1 MVNSPGIA
9 RLISE
14 FRREHF
20 AFWRLRPEPDP
31 YFVGYAT
38 CSSRF
43 ARSPSKSCS
52 NQLAFHEIRVMF
64 CTMDRNDH
72 WIREKAAASLNP
84 AQVET
89 VLIHLSEHWPETAQ
103 PLADVVEQFP
113 LGEAALL
120 HLLAVS
126 SICAARLTHDPD
138 SLLWLCQAQ
147 ICSAPRSYAEMLG
160 YLRRSAGNSITDQG
174 FSALRFWKGRE
185 MTRIAVREL
194 ANIASLEE
202 TTAELSQ
209 VAGICIRNVFEH
221 WNTELRQRYGSPQAE
236 FAILALGKLG
246 GGELNYSSDVDLLFL
261 YSEDG
266 QLTAHISYHE
276 FFNRLAKRILETFST
291 GHPAGSL
298 FRVDLRLRPEGSAGP
313 LARSLAS
320 MENYYAG
327 FGETWER
334 LALIK
339 ARGIGGSRELA
350 YEFLRQHQPFIYP
363 KSVSPDLLYEIAG
376 IKRRIERDIVGADK
390 LERDVKLGRGG
401 IREIEFI
408 VQTLQLIHGARHP
421 FLQETSML
429 KALRA
434 LRELDLLPHEEV
446 LTCDNTY
453 RFLRRV
459 EHRLQIEGEQQTHLV
474 PRDPEALRC
483 LALSL
488 RFSSSE
494 DFTATLQERM
504 RAVRPIF
511 QRIVSGTSAGPVRL
525 STTDNLEIFSD
536 QKRAAKA
543 LSDLAQGAASFH
555 IAPRTR
561 QIFRKLRPALL
572 AWLAKTS
579 DPDVTLNQFVRFVEG
594 YGLRSLFFELL
605 VANPRLLELVVKT
618 FDASRFA
625 SDLLIRRPQLL
636 EDITRD
642 PTFDEPRSV
651 TENLRR
657 LDSLGANANNLDPIR
672 AYRQRQ
678 LLRIILR
685 DVLGLIQPAATFAE
699 LSDVAE
705 ACLVFVEKLLASDQL
720 TIIALGKF
728 GGREI
733 SYGADLDVLFVG
745 EDVRA
750 AQNLMTA
757 MAQATAEGDIWALDA
772 RLRPEGE
779 KGPLV
784 CSLETYE
791 SYYASRAQPWELQA
805 LTRARPVSGPLQNE
819 FMEVANR
826 AWRRACQDADL
837 FIKIDD
843 MVERIRRERGSGS
856 DFLDLKTG
864 NGGIIEAEFLVQ
876 ALQMRANIWEQ
887 NWERA
892 VDRLNERGHLDE
904 PDVAKLKNSYAFLR
918 RCELVLRR
926 YDNRS
931 TSALPADPNEQR
943 KFVIRL
949 GCHEVDAFRGDYL
962 NAREAI
968 HTLYQRLVTP
978 A

>member
-1 MVNSPGIA
+1 
-9 RLISE
+9 
-14 FRREHF
+14 
-20 AFWRLRPEPDP
+20 
-31 YFVGYAT
+31 
-38 CSSRF
+38 
-43 ARSPSKSCS
+43 
-52 NQLAFHEIRVMF
+52 MF
-64 CTMDRNDH
+64 CTMARGDR
-72 WIREKAAASLNP
+72 WIREKAAASINP

-89 VLIHLSEHWPETAQ
+89 VLIHLEEHWPETAQ
-103 PLADVVEQFP
+103 PLVDVVEQFP

-138 SLLWLCQAQ
+138 SLLWLCQPQ
-147 ICSAPRSYAEMLG
+147 ICGAPRGYAEMLG
-160 YLRRSAGNSITDQG
+160 YLQRSAGNSIADQG

-185 MTRIAVREL
+185 MTRIALREL
-194 ANIASLEE
+194 ADVASLEE
-202 TTAELSQ
+202 TTGELSQ
-209 VAGICIRNVFEH
+209 VAEICIRNVFEH
-221 WNTELRQRYGSPQAE
+221 WNTELRQQYGSPKAE

-246 GGELNYSSDVDLLFL
+246 GGELNHSSDVDLLFL
-261 YSEDG
+261 YSEEG
-266 QLTAHISYHE
+266 QLTAHVSYHE
-276 FFNRLAKRILETFST
+276 FFNRLGKRILETFSAQ
-291 GHPAGSL
+291 HPAGTL

-313 LARSLAS
+313 LTRSLES

-363 KSVSPDLLYEIAG
+363 RSASPDLLDEIAS

-421 FLQETSML
+421 FLQESSML

-434 LRELDLLPHEEV
+434 LRELDLLPREDV

-453 RFLRRV
+453 QFLRRV
-459 EHRLQIEGEQQTHLV
+459 EHRLQIEAEQQTHIV
-474 PRDPEALRC
+474 PRDLEALRS

-488 RFSSSE
+488 RFSSKE
-494 DFTATLQERM
+494 DFTAALQERM

-511 QRIVSGTSAGPVRL
+511 ERIVSGTSTAPPGVSKP
-525 STTDNLEIFSD
+525 DDPEIFSD

-543 LSDLAQGAASFH
+543 LSDLAQGAGSFH

-572 AWLAKTS
+572 EWLSKTA
-579 DPDVTLNQFVRFVEG
+579 DPDTTLNQFVRLVEG

-618 FDASRFA
+618 FDASHFA
-625 SDLLIRRPQLL
+625 SELLIRRPQLL

-642 PTFDEPRSV
+642 PTFGEPRSV
-651 TENLRR
+651 AENLRR
-657 LDSLGANANNLDPIR
+657 LDSLGADANNLDPIR
-672 AYRQRQ
+672 TYRQRQ

-685 DVLGLIQPAATFAE
+685 DVLGLIPPAATFAE

-705 ACLVFVEKLLASDQL
+705 ACLIVVAKLLTSEQL
-720 TIIALGKF
+720 TVIALGKF

-750 AQNLMTA
+750 AQNLMIA
-757 MAQATAEGDIWALDA
+757 MAQPTAEGNIWALDA

-779 KGPLV
+779 KGPVV

-791 SYYASRAQPWELQA
+791 SYYASRAQLWELQA
-805 LTRARPVSGPLQNE
+805 LTRARSISGPWQHE
-819 FMEVANR
+819 FMEIAKR
-826 AWRRACQDADL
+826 AWRRAGQDAGL

-843 MVERIRRERGSGS
+843 MLQRIRRDRGSGS

-864 NGGIIEAEFLVQ
+864 AGGIIEAEFLAQ
-876 ALQMRANIWEQ
+876 ALQMRGNIWEQ

-892 VDRLNERGHLDE
+892 VDQLHQHGRLDKS
-904 PDVAKLKNSYAFLR
+904 DVAKLKEAYAFLR

-931 TSALPADPNEQR
+931 ISTLPSDPDEQR
-943 KFVIRL
+943 KFAIRL
-949 GCHEVDAFRGDYL
+949 AYQEFDAFRRDYL
-962 NAREAI
+962 DAREAI
-968 HTLYQRLVTP
+968 HALYQQHITP

>member
-1 MVNSPGIA
+1 MI
-9 RLISE
+9 
-14 FRREHF
+14 
-20 AFWRLRPEPDP
+20 
-31 YFVGYAT
+31 
-38 CSSRF
+38 F
-43 ARSPSKSCS
+43 ARMACS
-52 NQLAFHEIRVMF
+52 
-64 CTMDRNDH
+64 DH
-72 WIREKAAASLNP
+72 WIREKATVSLNP

-89 VLIHLSEHWPETAQ
+89 VLIQLSEHWPETAR

-113 LGEAALL
+113 LREAALL
-120 HLLAVS
+120 HLFAVS
-126 SICAARLTHDPD
+126 GICATRLTQDPD
-138 SLLWLCQAQ
+138 SLLWLCQPQ
-147 ICSAPRSYAEMLG
+147 ICCAPRSYAEMLG
-160 YLRRSAGNSITDQG
+160 YLRRSAGNSVADHG

-185 MTRIAVREL
+185 MTRIALREL
-194 ANIASLEE
+194 ANVASLEE
-202 TTAELSQ
+202 TTGELSQ
-209 VAGICIRNVFEH
+209 VAEICIRNVFEH
-221 WNTELRQRYGSPQAE
+221 WNTELRERYGSPKAE

-246 GGELNYSSDVDLLFL
+246 GGELNHSSDVDLLFL
-261 YSEDG
+261 YSEEG

-276 FFNRLAKRILETFST
+276 FFNRLGKRILETFST
-291 GHPAGSL
+291 RHPAGSL

-313 LARSLAS
+313 LARSLES

-339 ARGIGGSRELA
+339 ARGIAGSRELA

-363 KSVSPDLLYEIAG
+363 KSASPDLLDEIAN
-376 IKRRIERDIVGADK
+376 IKRRIERDMVGADK

-421 FLQETSML
+421 FLQESSML

-434 LRELDLLPHEEV
+434 LRQLDLLPREEV

-459 EHRLQIEGEQQTHLV
+459 EHRLQIEAEQQTHIV
-474 PRDPEALRC
+474 PRDPEALRR

-488 RFSSSE
+488 RFSSSQ
-494 DFTATLQERM
+494 DFTAALQERM

-511 QRIVSGTSAGPVRL
+511 QRIISGTSTAPAR
-525 STTDNLEIFSD
+525 SPEADDLEIFND

-543 LSDLAQGAASFH
+543 LSDLVQGAASFH

-572 AWLAKTS
+572 GWLAKTA
-579 DPDVTLNQFVRFVEG
+579 DPDTTLNQFVRLVEG

-618 FDASRFA
+618 FDASHFA
-625 SDLLIRRPQLL
+625 SELLIRRPQLL

-642 PTFDEPRSV
+642 PTFGEPRSV
-651 TENLRR
+651 PENLRR
-657 LDSLGANANNLDPIR
+657 LDSLGADANNLDPIR

-678 LLRIILR
+678 LLRIILL
-685 DVLGLIQPAATFAE
+685 DVLGLVPPAATFAE

-705 ACLVFVEKLLASDQL
+705 ACLVFITKLLASEQL

-733 SYGADLDVLFVG
+733 NYGADLDVLFVG
-745 EDVRA
+745 KDVRA

-757 MAQATAEGDIWALDA
+757 MAQPTAEGNIWSLDA

-805 LTRARPVSGPLQNE
+805 LTRSRAVSGPLQNE
-819 FMEVANR
+819 FIEIAKR
-826 AWRRACQDADL
+826 AWRRACQDAEL
-837 FIKIDD
+837 LMKIDD
-843 MVERIRRERGSGS
+843 MLERIRRERGSGS

-876 ALQMRANIWEQ
+876 ALQMRGNIWEQ

-892 VDRLNERGHLDE
+892 VDRLHERGHLGKS
-904 PDVAKLKNSYAFLR
+904 DVAKLKNSYAFLR

-926 YDNRS
+926 YDNRGVS
-931 TSALPADPNEQR
+931 TLPSDPDEQG
-943 KFVIRL
+943 KFAIRL
-949 GCHEVDAFRGDYL
+949 GYREFDAFRHDYL
-962 NAREAI
+962 DARDAI
-968 HTLYQRLVTP
+968 HTLYERQIKSQKDG
-978 A
+978 

>member
-1 MVNSPGIA
+1 
-9 RLISE
+9 
-14 FRREHF
+14 
-20 AFWRLRPEPDP
+20 
-31 YFVGYAT
+31 
-38 CSSRF
+38 
-43 ARSPSKSCS
+43 
-52 NQLAFHEIRVMF
+52 
-64 CTMDRNDH
+64 MDRSDY
-72 WIREKAAASLNP
+72 WIREKAAASLDP

-126 SICAARLTHDPD
+126 SICATRLTQDPD
-138 SLLWLCQAQ
+138 NLLWLCQPQ
-147 ICSAPRSYAEMLG
+147 ICCAPRGYAEMLG
-160 YLRRSAGNSITDQG
+160 YLRRSAGNSIADQG
-174 FSALRFWKGRE
+174 FSALRLWKSRE

-194 ANIASLEE
+194 ANVASLEE

-209 VAGICIRNVFEH
+209 VAEICVRNVFEH
-221 WNTELRQRYGSPQAE
+221 WNTELRQRYGSPKAE

-246 GGELNYSSDVDLLFL
+246 GGELNHSSDVDLLFL
-261 YSEDG
+261 YSEEG

-276 FFNRLAKRILETFST
+276 FFNRLGKRILETFST
-291 GHPAGSL
+291 RHGAGSL

-313 LARSLAS
+313 LARSLES

-339 ARGIGGSRELA
+339 ARGIGGSHELA

-363 KSVSPDLLYEIAG
+363 KSASPDLLDEIAS
-376 IKRRIERDIVGADK
+376 IKWRIERDIVGADR

-421 FLQETSML
+421 FLQEPSML

-434 LRELDLLPHEEV
+434 LRQLDLLPRDEV

-459 EHRLQIEGEQQTHLV
+459 EHRLQIEAEQQTHIV
-474 PRDPEALRC
+474 PRDSETLRR

-494 DFTATLQERM
+494 DFTAALQERM

-511 QRIVSGTSAGPVRL
+511 QRIVSGTATASVPARSP
-525 STTDNLEIFSD
+525 TADDLEIFSD

-543 LSDLAQGAASFH
+543 LSDLAQSAAGFH

-561 QIFRKLRPALL
+561 QIFRKLRPELL
-572 AWLAKTS
+572 GWLTKTA
-579 DPDVTLNQFVRFVEG
+579 DPDATLNQFVRLVEG

-625 SDLLIRRPQLL
+625 SELLIRRPQLL

-642 PTFDEPRSV
+642 PTFGESRSV
-651 TENLRR
+651 AENLRR
-657 LDSLGANANNLDPIR
+657 LDSLGADANNLDPIR

-705 ACLVFVEKLLASDQL
+705 ACLVFLAKLLPSDQL

-757 MAQATAEGDIWALDA
+757 MAQPTAEGNIWALDA

-779 KGPLV
+779 KNPLV

-805 LTRARPVSGPLQNE
+805 LTRSRAVSGPLQNE
-819 FMEVANR
+819 FMEVAKG
-826 AWRRACQDADL
+826 AWRRACQDPDL
-837 FIKIDD
+837 LIKIDD
-843 MVERIRRERGSGS
+843 MLERIRRERGSGS

-876 ALQMRANIWEQ
+876 ALQIRGDIWEQ

-892 VDRLNERGHLDE
+892 VDQLHEHGHLDSA
-904 PDVAKLKNSYAFLR
+904 DVAKLKNSYAFLR

-926 YDNRS
+926 YDNRGIS
-931 TSALPADPNEQR
+931 TLPSDPGEQR
-943 KFVIRL
+943 KFAIRL
-949 GCHEVDAFRGDYL
+949 GYDEVDAFRRDYL
-962 NAREAI
+962 DAREAI
-968 HTLYQRLVTP
+968 HTLYERHIKSRKD

>member
-1 MVNSPGIA
+1 MA
-9 RLISE
+9 R
-14 FRREHF
+14 
-20 AFWRLRPEPDP
+20 
-31 YFVGYAT
+31 G
-38 CSSRF
+38 
-43 ARSPSKSCS
+43 
-52 NQLAFHEIRVMF
+52 
-64 CTMDRNDH
+64 DR
-72 WIREKAAASLNP
+72 WIREKAAASINP

-89 VLIHLSEHWPETAQ
+89 VLIQLEEHWPETAQ
-103 PLADVVEQFP
+103 PLVDVVEQFP

-138 SLLWLCQAQ
+138 SLVWLCQAQ
-147 ICSAPRSYAEMLG
+147 ICGAPRSYAEMLG
-160 YLRRSAGNSITDQG
+160 YLLRSAGNSIADQG

-194 ANIASLEE
+194 ANVASLEE
-202 TTAELSQ
+202 TTGELSQ
-209 VAGICIRNVFEH
+209 VAQICIRNVFEH
-221 WNTELRQRYGSPQAE
+221 WNTELRQQYGSPKAE

-246 GGELNYSSDVDLLFL
+246 GGELNHSSDVDLLFL
-261 YSEDG
+261 YSEEG

-276 FFNRLAKRILETFST
+276 FFNRLGKRILETFST
-291 GHPAGSL
+291 RHPAGSL

-313 LARSLAS
+313 LARSLES

-339 ARGIGGSRELA
+339 ARGIGGSL
-350 YEFLRQHQPFIYP
+350 
-363 KSVSPDLLYEIAG
+363 
-376 IKRRIERDIVGADK
+376 VGADK

-421 FLQETSML
+421 FLQESSML

-434 LRELDLLPHEEV
+434 LRELDLLPREDV

-459 EHRLQIEGEQQTHLV
+459 EHRLQIEGEQQTHIV
-474 PRDPEALRC
+474 PRDPEALRS

-494 DFTATLQERM
+494 DFTAALQERM

-511 QRIVSGTSAGPVRL
+511 ERIVSGTSASPVRL
-525 STTDNLEIFSD
+525 PKADDLEIFSD

-543 LSDLAQGAASFH
+543 LSDLAQGAGSFH

-572 AWLAKTS
+572 EWLSKTA
-579 DPDVTLNQFVRFVEG
+579 DPDATLNQFVRFVEG

-618 FDASRFA
+618 FDVSHFA
-625 SDLLIRRPQLL
+625 SELLIRRPQLL

-642 PTFDEPRSV
+642 PTFGEPRSV
-651 TENLRR
+651 AENVRR
-657 LDSLGANANNLDPIR
+657 LDSLGADANNLDPIR
-672 AYRQRQ
+672 TYRQRQ
-678 LLRIILR
+678 LLRVILR
-685 DVLGLIQPAATFAE
+685 DLLGLIQPAATFAE

-705 ACLVFVEKLLASDQL
+705 ACLIVVAKLLASEQL
-720 TIIALGKF
+720 TVIALGKF

-750 AQNLMTA
+750 AQNLMIA
-757 MAQATAEGDIWALDA
+757 MAQPTAEGNIWTLDA

-779 KGPLV
+779 KGPVV

-791 SYYASRAQPWELQA
+791 SYYASRAQLWELQA
-805 LTRARPVSGPLQNE
+805 LTRARSSSGPLQNE
-819 FMEVANR
+819 FIEIAKR
-826 AWRRACQDADL
+826 AWLRACQDAGL

-843 MVERIRRERGSGS
+843 MLQRIRRERGSGS

-864 NGGIIEAEFLVQ
+864 AGGIIEAEFLVQ
-876 ALQMRANIWEQ
+876 ALQMRGSIWEQ
-887 NWERA
+887 NWERT
-892 VDRLNERGHLDE
+892 VDRLHEDGRLDKS
-904 PDVAKLKNSYAFLR
+904 DVTKLKDAYAFLR

-931 TSALPADPNEQR
+931 ISTLPGDPGEQR
-943 KFVIRL
+943 KFAIRL
-949 GCHEVDAFRGDYL
+949 AYQEFDAFRRHYL
-962 NAREAI
+962 DAREAI
-968 HTLYQRLVTP
+968 HALYQQHITP